1 MKLPRMKPSDL
12 LVIKLWDLT
21 NYHNWLPDEQ
31 AQAVECTEVAVC
43 GWLIS
48 KDKRFIR
55 ISAIVGS
62 DGEKTILAIPRGF
75 LKSVR
80 VITYDRVDNG

>member
-1 MKLPRMKPSDL
+1 VKLPRMKPADL

-21 NYHNWLPDEQ
+21 NHYNWIPDEQ
-31 AQAVECTEVAVC
+31 AQEVECTEVAVC
-43 GWLIS
+43 GWFIN

-55 ISAIVGS
+55 ISAIVAC
-62 DGEKTILAIPRGF
+62 DGEKTILVIPRGF

-80 VITYDRVDNG
+80 VIPYDRVD